1 MANISVTVEGFGAA
15 YVALVVGEAPEV
27 RDSVALDALK
37 EARRSPRSTA
47 SCSTSITTGGS
58 SG

>member
-1 MANISVTVEGFGAA
+1 MANINVTVEGFGEA
-15 YVALVVGEAPEV
+15 YVALVAGEAPEV
-27 RDSVALDALK
+27 RDSVALDALE
-37 EARRSPRSTA
+37 EAGRSPRSTA